1 MMHIKNEDG
10 LTLISTLFI
19 MVLIALLLPFLISL
33 ITAVSYET
41 TYDTL
46 SIQQFF
52 VFLRDELFMAENYKV
67 RTNELT
73 LYLPD
78 GKKVYVMQVGDHIV
92 RRLSGGYEIF
102 LRDIDRVMFSEWSDG
117 IRVSITSLEGDQY
130 EKILRFYKE

>member
-1 MMHIKNEDG
+1 MLKRMRRHCVMMHIKNEDG

-67 RTNELT
+67 KTNELT

-78 GKKVYVMQVGDHIV
+78 GKKVYVMQVGDHICSS
-92 RRLSGGYEIF
+92 LCGGYEIF
-102 LRDIDRVMFSEWSDG
+102 ICV
-117 IRVSITSLEGDQY
+117 
-130 EKILRFYKE
+130 

>member
-1 MMHIKNEDG
+1 MLKRMRRHCVMMHIKNEDG

-52 VFLRDELFMAENYKV
+52 VFLRDELFMAADYEI
-67 RTNELT
+67 RTNELILNCLMVKRFMSCKSVII
-73 LYLPD
+73 LYV
-78 GKKVYVMQVGDHIV
+78 VYLADM
-92 RRLSGGYEIF
+92 
-102 LRDIDRVMFSEWSDG
+102 
-117 IRVSITSLEGDQY
+117 
-130 EKILRFYKE
+130 RFF